1 MTLSL
6 WAVPVNAT
14 SLKDKYKAKNFPR
27 VVLNKNVKTF
37 NDHEIYPQKM
47 DFEVRHRD
55 MMVRQVGLT
64 YEYGWVLRH
73 DNAPFFMVCHE
84 TTKQDENVLNHGLLL
99 DQSTVEADVLYSL
112 GGVLIEP
119 KDIAHIMNDL
129 YNS

>member
-14 SLKDKYKAKNFPR
+14 SLKTKFNSKQVPH
-27 VVLNKNVKTF
+27 VVLTKYVKTL
-37 NDHEIYPQKM
+37 NDHEIYPRKI
-47 DFEVRHRD
+47 DFKVRHGD

-73 DNAPFFMVCHE
+73 DGSPFFMVCHE
-84 TTKQDENVLNHGLLL
+84 TTKQDENVLHHGLLL
-99 DQSTVEADVLYSL
+99 EQTTVEADVLYSL

-119 KDIAHIMNDL
+119 KDIGHIMN
-129 YNS
+129 NF

>member
-14 SLKDKYKAKNFPR
+14 SLKTKFNSKQVPH
-27 VVLNKNVKTF
+27 VVLTKHVKTF

-55 MMVRQVGLT
+55 MMVRQVGLK

-73 DNAPFFMVCHE
+73 DNVPFFMVCHE